1 MLRIRAIKSILSL
14 GVTYWRSPLEHKS
27 QYALVDHGVYHYFFC
42 PLFDNIIHYFVAL
55 ISKGLLKS
63 VKKVNEGMLIER
75 AHYYS
80 ILAEGVRTIREV
92 VWYFKRL
99 HTLATM
105 RCTAAEFRA
114 PVRAK
119 TQLKLWYS
127 CNTTIISSD
136 LWITQTRSS
145 RFSDSTINLAM

>member
-1 MLRIRAIKSILSL
+1 
-14 GVTYWRSPLEHKS
+14 
-27 QYALVDHGVYHYFFC
+27 
-42 PLFDNIIHYFVAL
+42 
-55 ISKGLLKS
+55 
-63 VKKVNEGMLIER
+63 MLIER

-80 ILAEGVRTIREV
+80 ILVEGVRTIREGELIEEGALTEV
-92 VWYFKRL
+92 VRYFKRL

-136 LWITQTRSS
+136 L
-145 RFSDSTINLAM
+145 